1 MSKQSDSSSDEPTE
15 FSEQVDDPK
24 QVEAHKEQF
33 YKDLDAVLNEKD
45 GRQSWN
51 KFEYDTLIHEI
62 SQAINNKNRTDRQ
75 RYLLRTYELLTIGET
90 TKIIKS
96 TKIKKNKKSE
106 NSQKEKKR
114 VIYFICIEEV
124 FDVLHLLHKQCGHKG
139 RDIMNKSVK
148 KQYANITLIMI
159 NTYLASCQQCVLNK
173 KRNKTTGITINV

>member
-1 MSKQSDSSSDEPTE
+1 MSKQSDSSSSSNDECDEPTE

-75 RYLLRTYELLTIGET
+75 RYLLRTYELLTISET

-96 TKIKKNKKSE
+96 TKIKKIKNLKIHK
-106 NSQKEKKR
+106 KKR
-114 VIYFICIEEV
+114 RELFILFVLKKYLMFYIYCINNVVIKVVI
-124 FDVLHLLHKQCGHKG
+124 
-139 RDIMNKSVK
+139 S
-148 KQYANITLIMI
+148 
-159 NTYLASCQQCVLNK
+159 
-173 KRNKTTGITINV
+173 